1 MTRVHEM
8 NRALRLAERKA
19 LAAERRLE
27 VKRLAEADTP
37 DAEIA
42 ELLGISKRHAKTLRI
57 SVGELKT
64 KRRPRQ
70 IGWTAVGLRISNLP
84 DREIAELYRGAR
96 YG

>member
-1 MTRVHEM
+1 MTV
-8 NRALRLAERKA
+8 RARQR

-42 ELLGISKRHAKTLRI
+42 EILGISKPYAKTLRI
-57 SVGELKT
+57 QVGQLKT

-70 IGWTAVGLRISNLP
+70 VGWTAVGLRISNLP
-84 DREIAELYRGAR
+84 EREIAEIYRGAR